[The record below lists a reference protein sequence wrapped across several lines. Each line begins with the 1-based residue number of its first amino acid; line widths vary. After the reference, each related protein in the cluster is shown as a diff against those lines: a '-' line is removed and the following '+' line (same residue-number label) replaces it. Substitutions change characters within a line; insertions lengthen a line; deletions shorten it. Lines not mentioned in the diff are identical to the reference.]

1 MNRHHSPSAGSSTPR
16 SSVLILCLSQ
26 PMWQKGKA
34 LQITRR
40 RMHLVNKSI
49 TEFHQVFRLKI
60 LHTYKTA
67 YTRKEKSNSR
77 FCAHVG
83 VDKLTRQLMGMEW
96 AQSKYN

>member
-1 MNRHHSPSAGSSTPR
+1 M
-16 SSVLILCLSQ
+16 
-26 PMWQKGKA
+26 
-34 LQITRR
+34 
-40 RMHLVNKSI
+40 NKSI

-67 YTRKEKSNSR
+67 YTSKEKSNSR